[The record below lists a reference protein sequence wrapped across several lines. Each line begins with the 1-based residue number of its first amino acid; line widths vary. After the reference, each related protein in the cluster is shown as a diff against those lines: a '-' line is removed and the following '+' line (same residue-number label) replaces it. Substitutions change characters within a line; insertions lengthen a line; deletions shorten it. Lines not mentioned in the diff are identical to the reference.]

1 MTDAP
6 TRNGPAPDGPA
17 PDGPAPDGPA
27 PDGPAPDGPAPDGRN
42 RDGRNSDGRAARGP
56 APDGVGPIPRGSALG
71 LRLALAFISVA
82 LIAVALL
89 AGLTAA
95 FSAADI
101 SSLATSQHTDLTS
114 AIATAAA
121 VAWERNDSWAGADL
135 SPVLDLASLIGADVQ
150 IRDLSGHVVTH
161 SPGYAAQP
169 RPAYGAAIMVRHH
182 RVGQTDVRFT
192 GSGLGS
198 ADRVLKIDLLRAI
211 AGAAGLAALLAM
223 LTGLAVSRR
232 ITRPVEQ
239 IIAVTRAVGRGQRAA
254 RVGTVSAP
262 GELREL
268 ASAFDQ
274 MADTM
279 DRQEQLR
286 RDLVADVAHELRTPL
301 AVLQAGHEA
310 LLDEISEPTPEQLS
324 SLRDEVLRLARMVT
338 DLQGLAAA
346 DAAVLRLS
354 RHPCDLADI
363 TAIAANSLT
372 GQFEAA
378 GIAVQRRLTAAT
390 ILGDPHWLHQV
401 VTNLLTNAL
410 KFTPAGGR
418 VTIAA
423 GPVGADAVLTITDTG
438 TGIPA
443 DELPRIFD
451 RFWRGRQAAQVSGSG
466 IGLAVASELTRAQG
480 GQLSASSQPG
490 QGTEMRLTLPLAG
503 GGGAR

>member
-1 MTDAP
+1 MTD
-6 TRNGPAPDGPA
+6 GSDPDGTIATP
-17 PDGPAPDGPA
+17 P
-27 PDGPAPDGPAPDGRN
+27 
-42 RDGRNSDGRAARGP
+42 
-56 APDGVGPIPRGSALG
+56 PRGSALG

-82 LIAVALL
+82 LMAIALL
-89 AGLTAA
+89 AGLTAVFA
-95 FSAADI
+95 ARDVSA
-101 SSLATSQHTDLTS
+101 LAVAQHTELTN
-114 AIATAAA
+114 AIAAAA
-121 VAWERNDSWAGADL
+121 AAAWERNDNWADADL
-135 SPVLDLASLIGADVQ
+135 SPVLDLAVRTGADAQ
-150 IRDLSGHVVTH
+150 IRSSSGTVVIS

-169 RPAYGAAIMVRHH
+169 GPQYHAPIMVRGE
-182 RVGQTDVRFT
+182 RVGETGIRFT
-192 GSGLGS
+192 GRGLAS
-198 ADRVLKIDLLRAI
+198 ADHALEIDLLRAI

-223 LTGLAVSRR
+223 LTGLGVSRR

-239 IIAVTRAVGRGQRAA
+239 IIAVTRAVGRGQRTA
-254 RVGTVSAP
+254 RVGTVTAP

-268 ASAFDQ
+268 ATAFDQ

-310 LLDEISEPTPEQLS
+310 LLDEIAEPTPEQLA

-338 DLQGLAAA
+338 DLQTLAAA
-346 DAAVLRLS
+346 DAAGLRLS
-354 RHPCDLADI
+354 RHRCNLADI
-363 TAIAANSLT
+363 TAAACSSLAA
-372 GQFEAA
+372 QFDAA
-378 GIAVQRRLTAAT
+378 GITVQQSLATAE

-401 VTNLLTNAL
+401 ITNLLTNAL

-423 GPVGADAVLTITDTG
+423 GSAGADAVLTVTDTG

-451 RFWRGRQAAQVSGSG
+451 RFWRGRQAVQISGSG

-490 QGTEMRLTLPLAG
+490 QGTEMTLTLPLAEG
-503 GGGAR
+503 AEDAEDAEGVGGGAR